1 MVVGASKYNL
11 PAPVTVTDF
20 YLCSILLEL
29 EQLNANLAQI
39 LSHLNPTQ
47 GEATVTPAAGMD
59 VIDLRE
65 PKKRKVSN

>member
-11 PAPVTVTDF
+11 PAPVTVADF

-29 EQLNANLAQI
+29 ERLNANLAQI
-39 LSHLNPTQ
+39 LSCQPLPP
-47 GEATVTPAAGMD
+47 GEATVTPAARMD

-65 PKKRKVSN
+65 PKKRKGSN